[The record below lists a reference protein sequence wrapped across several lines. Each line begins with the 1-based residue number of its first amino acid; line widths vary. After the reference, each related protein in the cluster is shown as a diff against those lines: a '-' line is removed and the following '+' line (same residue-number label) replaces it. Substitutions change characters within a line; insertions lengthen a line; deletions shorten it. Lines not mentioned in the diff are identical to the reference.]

1 MHAAKSTSKPSTKHT
16 IASRRRG
23 KDPDADIRA
32 SPWYRYLHAYLDWMS
47 YSGYSPHTLRSAHHD
62 LRVFVRW
69 CDSRGLSAPTQL
81 SRPVLEQYQRHL
93 HLLRKA
99 DGKPLAAGAQRHR
112 LQHMKGLCRW
122 LVRENLLPSNPASE
136 LMLPKPLRQLPRSI
150 LSFAEVER
158 ILAQPD
164 IETPVGLR
172 DRAMMELLYST
183 GLRRLELVGLTSGD
197 IDFTRRLLLVRH
209 GKGGS
214 DRYVPIGERALDWL
228 MRYLDE
234 ARDEL
239 ALPGVDTLF
248 VSDYG
253 DALQDGALSTVVKRH
268 IKRADINKPGS
279 CHLFRHACATHM
291 LENGADI
298 RFIQALLGHA
308 KLNTTQIYT
317 HVSIDKLQEI
327 HAATHPARL
336 QTDGAAQTEVA
347 GASAPET
354 RDALLARL
362 AGEIDD
368 DTENGEPA

>member
-1 MHAAKSTSKPSTKHT
+1 MPAAKSAIKRPGRHT

-23 KDPDADIRA
+23 TDPDADIRT
-32 SPWYRYLHAYLDWMS
+32 SPWYRYLHAYMDWMS
-47 YSGYSPHTLRSAHHD
+47 YSGYALGTLRTARHD

-93 HLLRKA
+93 HLMRKP
-99 DGKPLAAGAQRHR
+99 DGKPLAASAQLHR

-136 LMLPKPLRQLPRSI
+136 LVLPKPLCRLPRAI
-150 LSFAEVER
+150 LSFAEVEK

-164 IETPVGLR
+164 IETAVGLR

-183 GLRRLELVGLTSGD
+183 GLRRLELVALTPDD
-197 IDFTRRLLLVRH
+197 IDLTRRLLLVRL
-209 GKGGS
+209 GKGGR
-214 DRYVPIGERALDWL
+214 DRYVPVGERAVTWVI
-228 MRYLDE
+228 RYLDA

-239 ALPGVDTLF
+239 ALPGVLTLF

-253 DALQDGALSTVVKRH
+253 DALQDGALSSLVKRH
-268 IKRADINKPGS
+268 IERAGIKKPGS

-298 RFIQALLGHA
+298 RFIQELLGHA
-308 KLNTTQIYT
+308 KLSTTQIYT
-317 HVSIDKLQEI
+317 HVSIDKLQQI

-336 QTDGAAQTEVA
+336 QADGATQADA
-347 GASAPET
+347 ARASAPEI
-354 RDALLARL
+354 REALIDALD
-362 AGEIDD
+362 GEEGDNAE
-368 DTENGEPA
+368 TGETT